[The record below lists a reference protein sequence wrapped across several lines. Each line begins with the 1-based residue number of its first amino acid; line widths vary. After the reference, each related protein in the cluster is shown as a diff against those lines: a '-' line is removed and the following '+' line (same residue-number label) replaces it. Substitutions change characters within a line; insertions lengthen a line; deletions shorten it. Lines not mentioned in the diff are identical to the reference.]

1 MSRYYRKS
9 PMKYILPPEISTGL
23 DVGMASVEAQN
34 PELYQPTETTT
45 NTTTQNTTSQNN
57 AQKSIFDYLPWI
69 LVGVLVVILLM
80 RK

>member
-1 MSRYYRKS
+1 MSRYYRES

-34 PELYQPTETTT
+34 PELYQSSSTTAT
-45 NTTTQNTTSQNN
+45 STTQKKT
-57 AQKSIFDYLPWI
+57 IFDYLPWI
-69 LVGVLVVILLM
+69 LVGLLVVILLM

>member
-23 DVGMASVEAQN
+23 DAGMASVEAQN
-34 PELYQPTETTT
+34 PELYQSSSTTAT
-45 NTTTQNTTSQNN
+45 STTQKKT
-57 AQKSIFDYLPWI
+57 IFDYLPWI
-69 LVGVLVVILLM
+69 LVAILIFVLFL

>member
-23 DVGMASVEAQN
+23 DAGMSSVEALN
-34 PELYQPTETTT
+34 PELYQSSS
-45 NTTTQNTTSQNN
+45 TTSTTESQYT
-57 AQKSIFDYLPWI
+57 AQATQKKTIFDYLPWI
-69 LVGVLVVILLM
+69 LVGILMILLLM

>member
-34 PELYQPTETTT
+34 PELYQPSS
-45 NTTTQNTTSQNN
+45 TTS
-57 AQKSIFDYLPWI
+57 ATSEGKTFLDYLPWI